1 MEWWILL
8 GLAVGLSGVA
18 AVSRLRLARRRE
30 PERETKNIYPLW

>member
-8 GLAVGLSGVA
+8 ALTVAVLGVG
-18 AVSRLRLARRRE
+18 AVTRVRKSRRPE

>member
-8 GLAVGLSGVA
+8 GLAA
-18 AVSRLRLARRRE
+18 AVLGIGVVTRVRKSRRPE